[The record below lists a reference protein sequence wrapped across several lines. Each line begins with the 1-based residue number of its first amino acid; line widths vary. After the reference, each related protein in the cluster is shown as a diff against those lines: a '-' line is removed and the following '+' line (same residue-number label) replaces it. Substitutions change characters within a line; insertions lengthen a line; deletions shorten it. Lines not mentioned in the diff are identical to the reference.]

1 MLKYFI
7 STCFVFCFFFGN
19 AQSKPIDTNPKDTVV
34 YKQPYGLRVGV
45 DLSRP
50 TISFFEEEYTG
61 LEFVGDYRISQK
73 YYLAAE
79 LGNEKRTRQEDT
91 YNFTTN
97 GSYIKVG
104 VDYNTYANWYGEQN
118 MIYAGA
124 RFAFSNFS
132 HTINN
137 YQIFNSNRY
146 WSPDG
151 FAESGSDPIEF
162 ENRTATWIE
171 AVLGIKAE
179 LFANIYLGASMRLGV
194 LIPNPNKQLQT
205 DKEFTNLFIPG
216 FNKVTDNSIFGVGY
230 NFSISYFIPFYKKAK
245 KTEAEDEQPI
255 LLEEKEDEN

>member
-7 STCFVFCFFFGN
+7 STCFAFCFFLGN
-19 AQSKPIDTNPKDTVV
+19 AQSKPIDTKPKDTVV
-34 YKQPYGLRVGV
+34 YKQPYGLRIGV

-61 LEFVGDYRISQK
+61 IEFVGDYRLSLK

-79 LGNEKRTRQEDT
+79 LGNEKRTRQEDA
-91 YNFTTN
+91 YNFTTS

-104 VDYNTYANWYGEQN
+104 FDYNTYANWYGEQN

-124 RFAFSNFS
+124 RVAFSTFN

-137 YQIFNSNRY
+137 YQIFDSNRY

-151 FAESGSDPIEF
+151 FQESGSAPIEL
-162 ENRTATWIE
+162 ESRTATWVE

-179 LFANIYLGASMRLGV
+179 LFANIYLGASVRLGALV
-194 LIPNPNKQLQT
+194 PNPNKKLEEG
-205 DKEFTNLFIPG
+205 EFSNLFIPG
-216 FNKVTDNSIFGVGY
+216 FNKVTDNSIFGIGY
-230 NFSISYFIPFYKKAK
+230 NFSISYFLPLYKKAK
-245 KTEAEDEQPI
+245 KPQEDEEAPQPI
-255 LLEEKEDEN
+255 EEGIEN

>member
-7 STCFVFCFFFGN
+7 STCFILCYFLGQ
-19 AQSKPIDTNPKDTVV
+19 AQSKPIDTKPKDTVV

-50 TISFFEEEYTG
+50 LISVLNDDFTG
-61 LEFVGDYRISQK
+61 LEFVGDYRLSLK

-79 LGNEKRTRQEDT
+79 LGNEKRTRQEDA
-91 YNFTTN
+91 YNFTTT

-104 VDYNTYANWYGEQN
+104 FDYNTYANWYGEQN

-124 RFAFSNFS
+124 RVAFGTFN

-137 YQIFNSNRY
+137 AQIFNTNRY

-151 FAESGSDPIEF
+151 FADSGNGPIELDT
-162 ENRTATWIE
+162 RTATWIE

-179 LFANIYLGASMRLGV
+179 LFANIYLGASLRLGV
-194 LIPNPNKQLQT
+194 LIPNKNKKL
-205 DKEFTNLFIPG
+205 KENEEFTNLYIPG
-216 FNKVTDNSIFGVGY
+216 FNKVTDNSIFGLGY
-230 NFSISYFIPFYKKAK
+230 NFSISYFLPFYKKAK
-245 KTEAEDEQPI
+245 KIKIEEDPQPI
-255 LLEEKEDEN
+255 EEEIKN

>member
-7 STCFVFCFFFGN
+7 SACFALCFFLGN
-19 AQSKPIDTNPKDTVV
+19 AQSKPIDTKPKDTVV
-34 YKQPYGLRVGV
+34 YKQPYGLRLGV

-61 LEFVGDYRISQK
+61 IEFVGDYRLSLK

-79 LGNEKRTRQEDT
+79 LGNEKRTSQEDV
-91 YNFTTN
+91 YNFTTS

-104 VDYNTYANWYGEQN
+104 FDYNTYANWYGEQN

-124 RFAFSNFS
+124 RVAFSTFN

-137 YQIFNSNRY
+137 SQIFNSNRY

-151 FAESGSDPIEF
+151 FAQSGNGPIEL
-162 ENRTATWIE
+162 ENRNEIWLE

-179 LFANIYLGASMRLGV
+179 LFANIYLGASVRLGV
-194 LIPNPNKQLQT
+194 IVSDPKV
-205 DKEFTNLFIPG
+205 DDGEFGNLFIPG
-216 FNKVTDNSIFGVGY
+216 FNKVTDNSIFGIGY
-230 NFSISYFIPFYKKAK
+230 NFSISYFLPFYKKAK
-245 KTEAEDEQPI
+245 KPKVDEKKPATI
-255 LLEEKEDEN
+255 EEEN

>member
-7 STCFVFCFFFGN
+7 STCFVFCFFSGN
-19 AQSKPIDTNPKDTVV
+19 AQDKPIDTRPKDTVA

-61 LEFVGDYRISQK
+61 IEFVGDYRLSLK

-79 LGNEKRTRQEDT
+79 LGNEKRTRQEDV
-91 YNFTTN
+91 YNFTTS
-97 GSYIKVG
+97 GSYIKIG
-104 VDYNTYANWYGEQN
+104 FDYNTYANWYGEQN

-124 RFAFSNFS
+124 RYAFSTFN

-146 WSPDG
+146 WSPNG
-151 FAESGSDPIEF
+151 FVESGNGPIEIDTR
-162 ENRTATWIE
+162 NASWIE

-179 LFANIYLGASMRLGV
+179 LFANIYLGGSVRLGA
-194 LIPNPNKQLQT
+194 LITRKKIE
-205 DKEFTNLFIPG
+205 DGEFADLFIPG
-216 FNKVTDNSIFGVGY
+216 FNKVTDGSRFGIGY
-230 NFSISYFIPFYKKAK
+230 NFSISYFIPLYKKAK
-245 KTEAEDEQPI
+245 K
-255 LLEEKEDEN
+255 LKKEKEASKPLEQEN

>member
-1 MLKYFI
+1 MSRYFI
-7 STCFVFCFFFGN
+7 SISLLLCCFLGN
-19 AQSKPIDTNPKDTVV
+19 AQSKPIDTKPKDTVV
-34 YKQPYGLRVGV
+34 YKQPYGLRFGI

-61 LEFVGDYRISQK
+61 LELVADYRLSYK

-79 LGNEKRTRQEDT
+79 LGNEKRTRQEDV
-91 YNFTTN
+91 YNFTTS
-97 GSYIKVG
+97 GSYLKVG
-104 VDYNTYANWYGEQN
+104 FDYNTYGNWYGEQN

-124 RFAFSNFS
+124 RVAFSTFD

-151 FAESGSDPIEF
+151 FQESGSVPIAIETR
-162 ENRTATWIE
+162 NATWLE

-179 LFANIYLGASMRLGV
+179 LFANIYLGGSVRLGA
-194 LIPNPNKQLQT
+194 IINQKKGE
-205 DKEFTNLFIPG
+205 DGEFTNLFIPG

-230 NFSISYFIPFYKKAK
+230 NFSISYFLPLYKKAK
-245 KTEAEDEQPI
+245 KPKTEKEKPEVIEAE
-255 LLEEKEDEN
+255 N